1 MVVRPGLFRPLRAIG
16 REVTAMSLLDCPC
29 TPDCPCDDCPP
40 GCC

>member
-1 MVVRPGLFRPLRAIG
+1 VVRPGLFRPLRVIG
-16 REVTAMSLLDCPC
+16 REVIAMLLLDC